1 LRVRVDERGA
11 LGRTGGRRIPNNV
24 CKCVFRG
31 EEIIRLMTNI
41 LFVLR
46 VLLKYGRDLENFS
59 KSFKVSLIYFFSN
72 PKL

>member
-46 VLLKYGRDLENFS
+46 VLLK
-59 KSFKVSLIYFFSN
+59 
-72 PKL
+72 